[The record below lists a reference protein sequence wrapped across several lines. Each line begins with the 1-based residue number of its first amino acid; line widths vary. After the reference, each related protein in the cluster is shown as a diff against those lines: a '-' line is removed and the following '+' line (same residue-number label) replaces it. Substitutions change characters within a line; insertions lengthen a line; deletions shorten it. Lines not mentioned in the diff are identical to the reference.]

1 MFFSFKTVDI
11 GDIEKENSINP
22 KKATTSNSIPPKIF
36 KKSSKV
42 SPSVLHK
49 MFNDSIEK
57 SDCLQNLKL
66 DDITPVCKKNNPLD
80 KTNYRPISAL
90 PVVSKM
96 FEKINQE
103 QINDFIITFL
113 SPYLC
118 AYTQHALLQK
128 QPPRGVPR
136 KRCSENMQE
145 IYRRTPIFRTPFP
158 KSTSVQLLLK
168 LAVHS
173 SCKGLQSNFLL
184 RH

>member
-11 GDIEKENSINP
+11 GDIEKENSINL

-36 KKSSKV
+36 KKSSEV

-57 SDCLQNLKL
+57 SGCLQNLKL
-66 DDITPVCKKNNPLD
+66 DITPVWKKNNPLD

-103 QINDFIITFL
+103 QINDFIISFL

-118 AYTQHALLQK
+118 AYTQYALIQK
-128 QPPRGVPR
+128 QPSKGVLK
-136 KRCSENMQE
+136 KRCSENMQQ
-145 IYRRTPIFRTPFP
+145 IYRRTPMP
-158 KSTSVQLLLK
+158 K
-168 LAVHS
+168 
-173 SCKGLQSNFLL
+173 CDSNKVGF
-184 RH
+184 